1 MRARRSSKGCI
12 VSARVAMLTATGE
25 WRVRIDEGRV
35 GAKASTEAAKTP
47 KATAARI
54 ILSKKWRDNRSC
66 VLPLDEERGFR
77 SLTLPPAALPLPQ
90 KKFLP

>member
-1 MRARRSSKGCI
+1 LRARRSSKGCI

-54 ILSKKWRDNRSC
+54 IILSKKWRDNRSC
-66 VLPLDEERGFR
+66 VLPFL
-77 SLTLPPAALPLPQ
+77 
-90 KKFLP
+90 KKKRAFLHTMDFAR